1 MEYIPDRKDAEELFL
16 KYNSSK
22 SLYYHARQV
31 ESVMRYFAET
41 QGEDVEK
48 WGIIGFL
55 HDLDY
60 EMYPDQHCE
69 MTEKILTENN
79 YPKDYIRAII
89 SHGYTMRND
98 VKPESYMEKVLFTVD
113 ELTGLINAACLL
125 RPSKS
130 VLDLSLK
137 SLKKKFKDKSFAQG
151 VNREV
156 IKKGAEML
164 EMDLDTVLTETIK
177 GLQKYAEYAG
187 LKGEL

>member
-1 MEYIPDRKDAEELFL
+1 MEYIPNRKDAEELFL

>member
-1 MEYIPDRKDAEELFL
+1 MEYIPNRKDAEELFL
-16 KYNSSK
+16 KYNK
-22 SLYYHARQV
+22 SQALYYHARQV
-31 ESVMRYFAET
+31 ESVMRYAAEKNE
-41 QGEDVEK
+41 GDVEK

-60 EMYPDQHCE
+60 DMYPEQHCE

-89 SHGYTMRND
+89 SHGYTLRND
-98 VKPESYMEKVLFTVD
+98 VKPESHMEKVLFTID

-130 VLDLSLK
+130 VLDLNLK

-151 VNREV
+151 VNREI
-156 IKKGAEML
+156 IKMGAEML

-177 GLQKYAEYAG
+177 GLQEYAEYSG
-187 LKGEL
+187 LKGNL